1 MNLTNNLVVVLFV
14 TFMMGIY
21 CADTYVNKVPTR
33 IIQSPSTEEIWVYL
47 IKPMPTD
54 AVYLFYQKEASQVK
68 LTSADSILEQT
79 PHNNNPCGNPNTVP
93 LNTNPSTRELKGV
106 IPFNRW
112 IHVVVT
118 RTRIDNGANIQAQL
132 YINDKCSDILKLT
145 AIDIVTLGLT
155 IEHEKSKVF
164 DSFSVRIKCR
174 LVELHLSPKL

>member
-14 TFMMGIY
+14 TFMVGIY

-33 IIQSPSTEEIWVYL
+33 IIQSPSTEEMWVYL
-47 IKPMPTD
+47 IKPMPTG

-68 LTSADSILEQT
+68 LTSADSILEQA
-79 PHNNNPCGNPNTVP
+79 PHNNNPCGNPNTDSV
-93 LNTNPSTRELKGV
+93 NTNPSTRELKGA
-106 IPFNRW
+106 IPFNSW

-118 RTRIDNGANIQAQL
+118 RTIIDNKNIQVRL
-132 YINDKCSDILKLT
+132 YVNDKCSEILKLT